1 MSRLLNTASSPE
13 RQVTDD
19 RQACWV
25 AKLLED
31 RSFRTSQLERL
42 DAELDASS
50 DPAANAVTGLLWAGA
65 YAALKDIDDALA
77 RLASGQF
84 GRCVSCDQPIELER
98 LDVLP
103 MTPQCMPCHYDAEI
117 SGR

>member
-1 MSRLLNTASSPE
+1 MSRLPNTESSPG

-19 RQACWV
+19 RRVCWV
-25 AKLLED
+25 TKLLED
-31 RSFRTSQLERL
+31 RSFRASQLEQL

-50 DPAANAVTGLLWAGA
+50 DPAAKAVAGLLWGGA

-84 GRCVSCDQPIELER
+84 GRCVRCDQAIELER

-103 MTPQCMPCHYDAEI
+103 MTSWCMPCHYDAEI
-117 SGR
+117 GGR